1 MSKFIHDMKVC
12 YAGFAYFNIIK
23 KKFIKKCTYLKEIV
37 TKVHISICLKSTMVR
52 IATFEY
58 IFTIKF

>member
-1 MSKFIHDMKVC
+1 MKVC

-37 TKVHISICLKSTMVR
+37 TKVQISICLKSTMVR